1 MLKYDI
7 IAETPEY
14 TVVNSFYS
22 LFNSVEYAAMTEGAL
37 DDELIGILLD

>member
-14 TVVNSFYS
+14 TVVNSYEPK
-22 LFNSVEYAAMTEGAL
+22 FNAVDYAAMTEGAL
-37 DDELIGILLD
+37 EDLSLIHI